1 MSGSWACPGAVIIV
15 VPAQAGTHPEHG
27 LRRRSCDHI
36 VNEAGKDERVH
47 ATITVP
53 EDSGGLCR
61 VISWS
66 SHSSRREGIVGTN
79 GSDM

>member
-1 MSGSWACPGAVIIV
+1 M
-15 VPAQAGTHPEHG
+15 
-27 LRRRSCDHI
+27 RRSSCDHI

-53 EDSGGLCR
+53 EDGGGLRR

-66 SHSSRREGIVGTN
+66 SHSSWRECIVGTN